1 MHVSTNKEKINAIES
16 KSTYL
21 HNTKI
26 TSLDIIQEKEHKEKR
41 DYKHPQGRCI
51 ALTEMLHVML
61 RYPEVYTDLTF
72 VSISTLPLELRCS
85 KKISTDIVD
94 ALEDDEDGFYT
105 TSVSSHIRDNKNGL
119 HNWKKHSM
127 NKKIP

>member
-1 MHVSTNKEKINAIES
+1 
-16 KSTYL
+16 
-21 HNTKI
+21 
-26 TSLDIIQEKEHKEKR
+26 
-41 DYKHPQGRCI
+41 
-51 ALTEMLHVML
+51 ML

-105 TSVSSHIRDNKNGL
+105 TSVSSHSRDNKNGL
-119 HNWKKHSM
+119 HNWRKHSM
-127 NKKIP
+127 NEKILMDDLKQSGMGYDKITQFSLRPCKLKSIIELVTITVGFY